1 MVIKEQDRCKLARQV
16 HLLKVATLS
25 VQLQLSSFT
34 VSDCVEG
41 VADVIGDG
49 RFEYVF
55 GMVHIPTRLWLY
67 PNISL
72 GLVWKPAQAFTQLLL
87 KVSTTVM
94 LVHCWLHTLVSPM
107 SRPHELTRRTIQKT
121 TRIHRWYVPPEL
133 DTMICPLNLI
143 PKEVLF
149 WLTVCY
155 TLLQGKCHV
164 LTPEGQLNRKQ
175 SWINTNTL
183 S

>member
-1 MVIKEQDRCKLARQV
+1 MPGDGNQRARQV
-16 HLLKVATLS
+16 QMQDKCICWVLKVVTLS
-25 VQLQLSSFT
+25 VQLQLSSFSVAK

-49 RFEYVF
+49 RFECVF

-67 PNISL
+67 PNISF

-94 LVHCWLHTLVSPM
+94 LVHCWLHTLVRPM
-107 SRPHELTRRTIQKT
+107 SRPDELTRRTIQKT
-121 TRIHRWYVPPEL
+121 TRIYPWYVPPEFNANTGL
-133 DTMICPLNLI
+133 MWIHC
-143 PKEVLF
+143 
-149 WLTVCY
+149 WLHMLVRPI
-155 TLLQGKCHV
+155 V
-164 LTPEGQLNRKQ
+164 QLNRKQ
-175 SWINTNTL
+175 SWINTNDL

>member
-1 MVIKEQDRCKLARQV
+1 MPGDGNQRARQV
-16 HLLKVATLS
+16 QMQDKCICWVLKVVTLS

-41 VADVIGDG
+41 VADVIGGG

-55 GMVHIPTRLWLY
+55 GMVQYIPTRLWLY
-67 PNISL
+67 PNISF

-94 LVHCWLHTLVSPM
+94 LVHCWLHTLVRPM
-107 SRPHELTRRTIQKT
+107 SRPDELTRRTLQKT
-121 TRIHRWYVPPEL
+121 TRIYPWYVPPKFNANTGL
-133 DTMICPLNLI
+133 MWVHC
-143 PKEVLF
+143 
-149 WLTVCY
+149 WLHMLVRPIV
-155 TLLQGKCHV
+155 GV
-164 LTPEGQLNRKQ
+164 TPDGQLNRKQ
-175 SWINTNTL
+175 SWVNKNAL